1 MTYQVLARKYR
12 PGTLAEVVGQP
23 QTVKA
28 LANAFDRQ
36 QLHHAYLFS
45 GTRGV
50 GKTTLARIIAKCL
63 NCETGVTSAPCGT
76 CANCVAI
83 ADGSFVDLIEVD
95 GASRNKVE
103 ETRDLLEDISY
114 LATMG
119 TYKVYIIDEVHAL
132 SDSSFQT
139 LLKSLEEPPEHVK
152 FVLATTN
159 PDKVPVTVR
168 SRCIQ
173 FHLRTM
179 SIETIAQ
186 HLQYVL
192 DQEGIGYDDPSISTL
207 ARLGQGSMR
216 DALSLTDQAIA
227 LCGTELNEAS
237 VVDMLGCAPQN
248 DVGVL
253 LENLIRRDRDGLFS
267 AISELVAR
275 GVDFSE
281 VLAGLESGVHAL
293 AMSHATDTSP
303 GEALASLLDQCDAAW
318 LQQAYQVLIMGG
330 RDLQYAPE
338 PRVGFEMTMLRL
350 LDFVPIEIQGS
361 EPKPTDSQP
370 KDETEPR
377 DALPSETTSSPV
389 SEAPPSVTP
398 SSAAS
403 DSVPR
408 ENLEKPGA
416 GMDERRKEWQDKPA
430 QMQAKRTEERR
441 AETARREKAK
451 EAAMREFTSA
461 EEPPYVQVFQER
473 FNAVLSAEWRDEK
486 KADPE

>member
-1 MTYQVLARKYR
+1 MTYQVLARKHR

-28 LANAFDRQ
+28 LVNAFDRQ

-63 NCETGVTSAPCGT
+63 NCETGVTSTPCGI

-83 ADGSFVDLIEVD
+83 ANGSFVDLIEVD

-179 SIETIAQ
+179 SIETIDE
-186 HLQYVL
+186 HLRTVL
-192 DQEGIGYDDPSISTL
+192 DQEGVNYDDASVRTL

-227 LCGTELNEAS
+227 LCGTELKEAS

-248 DVGVL
+248 DVAVL
-253 LENLIRRDRDGLFS
+253 LENLVARDRDGLFS
-267 AISELVAR
+267 TVSELVAR

-293 AMSHATDTSP
+293 SMAKATNTSP
-303 GEALASLLDQCDAAW
+303 GDALFGLLDRCDTAW

-330 RDLQYAPE
+330 RDMQYAPE

-350 LDFVPIEIQGS
+350 LDFVPIKIQDREPEPIADSSDS
-361 EPKPTDSQP
+361 ETQQRAESPSSQP
-370 KDETEPR
+370 VPSGEGQSSRIQPETVDEVAE
-377 DALPSETTSSPV
+377 
-389 SEAPPSVTP
+389 
-398 SSAAS
+398 
-403 DSVPR
+403 
-408 ENLEKPGA
+408 
-416 GMDERRKEWQDKPA
+416 ERRREWRERPER
-430 QMQAKRTEERR
+430 MQAKRTEERR
-441 AETARREKAK
+441 IETDRNERAK
-451 EAAMREFTSA
+451 EAAMRVFTTSD
-461 EEPPYVQVFQER
+461 EPPYVQVLKER
-473 FNAVLSAEWRDEK
+473 FNAKFDAKWLDDKEAN
-486 KADPE
+486 PQ

>member
-1 MTYQVLARKYR
+1 MSYQVLARKYR

-28 LANAFDRQ
+28 LVNAFDRQ

-63 NCETGVTSAPCGT
+63 NCETGVTSTPCGI

-103 ETRDLLEDISY
+103 ETRELLEDIAY

-179 SIETIAQ
+179 SIETIDE
-186 HLQYVL
+186 HLRSVL
-192 DQEGIGYDDPSISTL
+192 DQEGIRYDDASVRTL

-227 LCGTELNEAS
+227 LCGTDLAEAA

-248 DVGVL
+248 DVAL
-253 LENLIRRDRDGLFS
+253 ILEHLVRRDRDGLFS
-267 AISELVAR
+267 AVAELVAR

-281 VLAGLESGVHAL
+281 VLAGLENGVHSL
-293 AMSHATDTSP
+293 AMAKATHTSP
-303 GEALASLLDQCDAAW
+303 DEALVDLLDQCETAW

-350 LDFVPIEIQGS
+350 LDFVPIKIEDS
-361 EPKPTDSQP
+361 APEPTGKS
-370 KDETEPR
+370 TENVER
-377 DALPSETTSSPV
+377 TAD
-389 SEAPPSVTP
+389 SVTP
-398 SSAAS
+398 VVSNSTDITQASATQTDIGS
-403 DSVPR
+403 KSP
-408 ENLEKPGA
+408 E
-416 GMDERRKEWQDKPA
+416 ERRKTWQEQPIR
-430 QMQAKRTEERR
+430 MQAKRTEERR
-441 AETARREKAK
+441 AEKERTANAK
-451 EAAMREFTSA
+451 EAAMQVFTS
-461 EEPPYVQVFQER
+461 EDEPPYVQILKDR
-473 FNAVLSAEWRDEK
+473 FDAEFDAEWLDDENTQ
-486 KADPE
+486 PR

>member
-12 PGTLAEVVGQP
+12 PGTLAEVVGQTK
-23 QTVKA
+23 TVKA
-28 LANAFDRQ
+28 LVNAFDRQ

-63 NCETGVTSAPCGT
+63 NCETGVTSTPCGT
-76 CANCVAI
+76 CTNCVAI
-83 ADGSFVDLIEVD
+83 SDGSFVDLIEVD

-179 SIETIAQ
+179 AIETIDA
-186 HLQYVL
+186 HLRTVL
-192 DQEGIGYDDPSISTL
+192 DQEGIGYDDASVRTL

-227 LCGTELNEAS
+227 LCGTELVEAS

-248 DVGVL
+248 DVAVL
-253 LENLIRRDRDGLFS
+253 LEYLVARDRDGLF
-267 AISELVAR
+267 AAVTELVAR

-293 AMSHATDTSP
+293 AMAKATNTSP
-303 GEALASLLDQCDAAW
+303 GDALMSLLDRCDTAW

-350 LDFVPIEIQGS
+350 LDFVPIEIQDRA
-361 EPKPTDSQP
+361 PKPVIESTEFTQGTDQAPSTSERSSSEIANESP
-370 KDETEPR
+370 KQQEPEDE
-377 DALPSETTSSPV
+377 SSN
-389 SEAPPSVTP
+389 EQHRAWQ
-398 SSAAS
+398 
-403 DSVPR
+403 
-408 ENLEKPGA
+408 
-416 GMDERRKEWQDKPA
+416 ERPTR
-430 QMQAKRTEERR
+430 MQAKRTEEIR
-441 AETARREKAK
+441 AAQERNEKAK
-451 EAAMREFTSA
+451 ETAMQVFTSDD
-461 EEPPYVQVFQER
+461 ELPYVQILKER
-473 FNAVLSAEWRDEK
+473 FDADLEAEWLAEDK
-486 KADPE
+486 TNQH

>member
-1 MTYQVLARKYR
+1 M
-12 PGTLAEVVGQP
+12 
-23 QTVKA
+23 
-28 LANAFDRQ
+28 
-36 QLHHAYLFS
+36 
-45 GTRGV
+45 

-63 NCETGVTSAPCGT
+63 NCETGVTSTPCGV

-173 FHLRTM
+173 FHLRAM
-179 SIETIAQ
+179 SIETIDE
-186 HLQYVL
+186 HLRTVL
-192 DQEGIGYDDPSISTL
+192 DQEGISYDDASVRTL

-227 LCGTELNEAS
+227 LCGTELTEAA

-248 DVGVL
+248 DVAVL
-253 LENLIRRDRDGLFS
+253 LENLVSRDRDQLF
-267 AISELVAR
+267 ATVSELVAR

-281 VLAGLESGVHAL
+281 VLAGLESGVHML
-293 AMSHATDTSP
+293 AMAKATNTSP
-303 GEALASLLDQCDAAW
+303 SDTLVSLLDRCDAGW

-330 RDLQYAPE
+330 RDMQYAPE

-350 LDFVPIEIQGS
+350 LDFVPIEIKDRTPAPIEDSPKTEKETQES
-361 EPKPTDSQP
+361 PPTSKPTATVEEHTSEIQS
-370 KDETEPR
+370 ETE
-377 DALPSETTSSPV
+377 DEFA
-389 SEAPPSVTP
+389 EARRQ
-398 SSAAS
+398 AW
-403 DSVPR
+403 
-408 ENLEKPGA
+408 K
-416 GMDERRKEWQDKPA
+416 ERPER
-430 QMQAKRTEERR
+430 MQAKRTEERR
-441 AETARREKAK
+441 LEKERIDKAK
-451 EAAMREFTSA
+451 EAAMRVFTTDD
-461 EEPPYVQVFQER
+461 EPPYVQDLKQR
-473 FNAVLSAEWRDEK
+473 FNADFDAEWLDDQDAKPR
-486 KADPE
+486 

>member
-28 LANAFDRQ
+28 LVNAFDRQ

-63 NCETGVTSAPCGT
+63 NCETGVTSTPCGI

-179 SIETIAQ
+179 SIETIDE
-186 HLQYVL
+186 HLRTVL
-192 DQEGIGYDDPSISTL
+192 DKESIGYDDASVRTL

-227 LCGTELNEAS
+227 LCGTDLNEAS
-237 VVDMLGCAPQN
+237 VVEMLGCAPQN
-248 DVGVL
+248 DVAVL
-253 LENLIRRDRDGLFS
+253 LENLVSRDRDSLFGTV
-267 AISELVAR
+267 SELVAR

-293 AMSHATDTSP
+293 AMAKATSTSP
-303 GEALASLLDQCDAAW
+303 GDTLVSLLDRCDTAW

-330 RDLQYAPE
+330 RDMQYAPE

-350 LDFVPIEIQGS
+350 LDFVPIEIQDQTP
-361 EPKPTDSQP
+361 EPIVDKPVPEKAPPD
-370 KDETEPR
+370 
-377 DALPSETTSSPV
+377 
-389 SEAPPSVTP
+389 APPSSQPV
-398 SSAAS
+398 SSHDEQTS
-403 DSVPR
+403 R
-408 ENLEKPGA
+408 TQLETEA
-416 GMDERRKEWQDKPA
+416 NSTDERRKAWQERPKR
-430 QMQAKRTEERR
+430 MQAKRAEERR
-441 AETARREKAK
+441 IEKERSEKAK
-451 EAAMREFTSA
+451 EAAMRVFTSDD
-461 EEPPYVQVFQER
+461 ELPYVQVLKER
-473 FNAVLSAEWRDEK
+473 FNAEFDAEWLDDK
-486 KADPE
+486 NAKP

>member
-28 LANAFDRQ
+28 LVNAFDRQ

-63 NCETGVTSAPCGT
+63 NCETGVTSTPCGI

-179 SIETIAQ
+179 SIETIDE
-186 HLQYVL
+186 HLRTVL
-192 DQEGIGYDDPSISTL
+192 DKESISYDDASVRTL

-237 VVDMLGCAPQN
+237 VVEMLGCAPQN
-248 DVGVL
+248 DVAVL
-253 LENLIRRDRDGLFS
+253 LENLVSRDRDSLFGTV
-267 AISELVAR
+267 SELVAR

-293 AMSHATDTSP
+293 AMAKATSTSP
-303 GEALASLLDQCDAAW
+303 GDTLVSLLDRCDTAW

-330 RDLQYAPE
+330 RDMQYAPE

-350 LDFVPIEIQGS
+350 LDFVPIEIQDQTPAPIVDNPVPEKATPDAQPS
-361 EPKPTDSQP
+361 SQP
-370 KDETEPR
+370 VSSHDEQTSRTE
-377 DALPSETTSSPV
+377 L
-389 SEAPPSVTP
+389 EAEANST
-398 SSAAS
+398 
-403 DSVPR
+403 
-408 ENLEKPGA
+408 N
-416 GMDERRKEWQDKPA
+416 ERRKAWQERPKR
-430 QMQAKRTEERR
+430 MQAKRAEERR
-441 AETARREKAK
+441 IEKERSEKAK
-451 EAAMREFTSA
+451 EAAMRVFTA
-461 EEPPYVQVFQER
+461 DDELPYVQVLKER
-473 FNAVLSAEWRDEK
+473 FNAEFD
-486 KADPE
+486 ADWLDDKHAKPQ

>member
-28 LANAFDRQ
+28 LVNAFDRQ

-63 NCETGVTSAPCGT
+63 NCETGVTSKPCGT
-76 CANCVAI
+76 CPNCLAI

-103 ETRDLLEDISY
+103 ETRELLEDISY

-179 SIETIAQ
+179 LIETIDG
-186 HLQYVL
+186 HLRTVL
-192 DQEGIGYDDPSISTL
+192 DQEGISYDDASVRTL

-227 LCGTELNEAS
+227 LCGTELVEAS

-248 DVGVL
+248 DVAVI
-253 LENLIRRDRDGLFS
+253 LEHLVKRDRDGLFE
-267 AISELVAR
+267 AVAELVAR

-281 VLAGLESGVHAL
+281 VLAGLESGVHEL
-293 AMSHATDTSP
+293 AMAKATNTSP
-303 GEALASLLDQCDAAW
+303 GDALIGLLDQCDAAW

-330 RDLQYAPE
+330 RDMQYAPE

-350 LDFVPIEIQGS
+350 LDFVPIEIKESAPLPAS
-361 EPKPTDSQP
+361 ESSIAADKTNESPSGTPTNSTNVSQESATP
-370 KDETEPR
+370 TAGEVETQN
-377 DALPSETTSSPV
+377 D
-389 SEAPPSVTP
+389 
-398 SSAAS
+398 
-403 DSVPR
+403 
-408 ENLEKPGA
+408 
-416 GMDERRKEWQDKPA
+416 RRKEWQEQPIR
-430 QMQAKRTEERR
+430 MQAKRTEERR
-441 AETARREKAK
+441 AAKEQSERAK
-451 EAAMREFTSA
+451 EAAMRVFTSDD
-461 EEPPYVQVFQER
+461 EPPYVQILKDR
-473 FNAVLSAEWRDEK
+473 FDAELDAEWLDEGNAK
-486 KADPE
+486 PE

>member
-28 LANAFDRQ
+28 LVNAFDRQ

-63 NCETGVTSAPCGT
+63 NCETGVTSTPCGT

-179 SIETIAQ
+179 AIETIDK
-186 HLQYVL
+186 HLRTVL
-192 DQEGIGYDDPSISTL
+192 DQEGISYDDASVRTL

-227 LCGTELNEAS
+227 LCGTELVEAS

-248 DVGVL
+248 DVAVL
-253 LENLIRRDRDGLFS
+253 LERLVARDRDSLF
-267 AISELVAR
+267 AAVTELVAR

-293 AMSHATDTSP
+293 AMAKATNTSP
-303 GEALASLLDQCDAAW
+303 GDALVSLLEQCDAAW

-350 LDFVPIEIQGS
+350 LDFVPIEIQDRSPEPVVEPSDSSHENNVAPSTS
-361 EPKPTDSQP
+361 EPSPSDIAKESPIQR
-370 KDETEPR
+370 ETEGES
-377 DALPSETTSSPV
+377 SE
-389 SEAPPSVTP
+389 ELRKAW
-398 SSAAS
+398 
-403 DSVPR
+403 
-408 ENLEKPGA
+408 E
-416 GMDERRKEWQDKPA
+416 ERPMR
-430 QMQAKRTEERR
+430 MQAKRTEERR
-441 AETARREKAK
+441 LAQERSKNAK
-451 EAAMREFTSA
+451 ESAMRVFESDD
-461 EEPPYVQVFQER
+461 EPPYVQILKER
-473 FNAVLSAEWRDEK
+473 FDAELDAEWLDED
-486 KADPE
+486 KASPH

>member
-1 MTYQVLARKYR
+1 MSYQVLARKYR
-12 PGTLAEVVGQP
+12 PGALAEVVGQP

-28 LANAFDRQ
+28 LTNAFDRE

-63 NCETGVTSAPCGT
+63 NCETGITSTPCGV

-114 LATMG
+114 LASMG
-119 TYKVYIIDEVHAL
+119 RYKVYIIDEVHAL

-173 FHLRTM
+173 FHLRNM
-179 SIETIAQ
+179 SIETIDK
-186 HLQYVL
+186 HLRYVL
-192 DQEGIGYDDPSISTL
+192 DQESVTYDDASIHTL

-216 DALSLTDQAIA
+216 DTLSLTDQAIA
-227 LCGTELNEAS
+227 LCGTDLNEAS

-248 DVGVL
+248 DVAVL
-253 LENLIRRDRDGLFS
+253 LEKLVAQDRDALF
-267 AISELVAR
+267 ATTEDLVAR
-275 GVDFSE
+275 GVDFAE

-293 AMSHATDTSP
+293 AMAKATKTQPQEVLRD
-303 GEALASLLDQCDAAW
+303 LLDRCDAAW

-350 LDFVPIEIQGS
+350 LDFVPIELDDQA
-361 EPKPTDSQP
+361 PNTTNAAPRTKVKPDDTHS
-370 KDETEPR
+370 
-377 DALPSETTSSPV
+377 
-389 SEAPPSVTP
+389 
-398 SSAAS
+398 
-403 DSVPR
+403 
-408 ENLEKPGA
+408 
-416 GMDERRKEWQDKPA
+416 
-430 QMQAKRTEERR
+430 
-441 AETARREKAK
+441 AETAGTPHLLQPSNRSRNEIRSYQLTK
-451 EAAMREFTSA
+451 SG
-461 EEPPYVQVFQER
+461 EER
-473 FNAVLSAEWRDEK
+473 GGIGRNKHR
-486 KADPE
+486 

>member
-28 LANAFDRQ
+28 LSNAFDRQ

-63 NCETGVTSAPCGT
+63 NCETGVTSTPCGT
-76 CANCVAI
+76 CTNCVAI
-83 ADGSFVDLIEVD
+83 TDGSFVDLIEVD

-103 ETRDLLEDISY
+103 ETRELLEDVSY

-179 SIETIAQ
+179 SIEMIDG
-186 HLQYVL
+186 HLRKVL
-192 DQEGIGYDDPSISTL
+192 DEENISYDDASVRTL

-227 LCGTELNEAS
+227 LCGTELKEAA
-237 VVDMLGCAPQN
+237 VVDMLGCAPQD
-248 DVGVL
+248 DVAVI
-253 LENLIRRDRDGLFS
+253 LEQLVTRDRDGLFG
-267 AISELVAR
+267 AVAELVAR

-281 VLAGLESGVHAL
+281 VLAGLEGGVHSL
-293 AMSHATDTSP
+293 AMAKATNTTPDD
-303 GEALASLLDQCDAAW
+303 ALLGLLDRCETAW

-330 RDLQYAPE
+330 RDMQYAPE

-350 LDFVPIEIQGS
+350 LDFVPIKIEDGAPAPIA
-361 EPKPTDSQP
+361 EL
-370 KDETEPR
+370 PR
-377 DALPSETTSSPV
+377 KEDKTVAAP
-389 SEAPPSVTP
+389 EATP
-398 SSAAS
+398 SNSTDVTQESATQPEIAA
-403 DSVPR
+403 DSS
-408 ENLEKPGA
+408 E
-416 GMDERRKEWQDKPA
+416 ERRKNWQEQPTR
-430 QMQAKRTEERR
+430 MQVKRTEERR
-441 AETARREKAK
+441 VAKERSTKAK
-451 EAAMREFTSA
+451 EAAMHVFTSGD
-461 EEPPYVQVFQER
+461 EPPYVQILKDR
-473 FNAVLSAEWRDEK
+473 FD
-486 KADPE
+486 ADFDATWHDDDTSEPK

>member
-28 LANAFDRQ
+28 LVNAFDRQ

-63 NCETGVTSAPCGT
+63 NCETGVTSTPCGT

-179 SIETIAQ
+179 TIETIDA
-186 HLQYVL
+186 HLRTVL
-192 DQEGIGYDDPSISTL
+192 DQEGITYDDASVRTL

-227 LCGTELNEAS
+227 LCGNELDEAS

-248 DVGVL
+248 DVAVL
-253 LENLIRRDRDGLFS
+253 LEHLVARDRDGLF
-267 AISELVAR
+267 AAVTELVAR

-293 AMSHATDTSP
+293 AMAKATNTSP
-303 GEALASLLDQCDAAW
+303 GDALKSLLAQCDTAW

-350 LDFVPIEIQGS
+350 LDFVPIEIQDRAPEPATESTESTQGTNQAPSTS
-361 EPKPTDSQP
+361 EPG
-370 KDETEPR
+370 
-377 DALPSETTSSPV
+377 SS
-389 SEAPPSVTP
+389 
-398 SSAAS
+398 
-403 DSVPR
+403 DI
-408 ENLEKPGA
+408 
-416 GMDERRKEWQDKPA
+416 
-430 QMQAKRTEERR
+430 
-441 AETARREKAK
+441 AK
-451 EAAMREFTSA
+451 ELPKQRSA
-461 EEPPYVQVFQER
+461 GRRILE
-473 FNAVLSAEWRDEK
+473 
-486 KADPE
+486 

>member
-12 PGTLAEVVGQP
+12 PGTLGEVVGQP

-28 LANAFDRQ
+28 LTNAFDRQ

-63 NCETGVTSAPCGT
+63 NCEKGVTSAPCGV

-83 ADGSFVDLIEVD
+83 AEGSFVDLIEVD

-103 ETRDLLEDISY
+103 ETRELLEDISY

-179 SIETIAQ
+179 SLETIDG
-186 HLQYVL
+186 HLRAVL
-192 DQEGIGYDDPSISTL
+192 DQEGVRYDDASVRTL

-227 LCGTELNEAS
+227 LCGTELAEPA

-248 DVGVL
+248 DIAVI
-253 LENLIRRDRDGLFS
+253 LEHLVTRDRDGLF
-267 AISELVAR
+267 AAVAELVAR

-281 VLAGLESGVHAL
+281 VLAGLEGGVHSL
-293 AMSHATDTSP
+293 AMAKATGTSP
-303 GEALASLLDQCDAAW
+303 GDKLISLLAQCDTTW

-330 RDLQYAPE
+330 RDMQYAPE

-350 LDFVPIEIQGS
+350 LDFVPIKIEDSAPAPVGESS
-361 EPKPTDSQP
+361 EAKAETGDTPSATALESTEFRRESASQP
-370 KDETEPR
+370 ERE
-377 DALPSETTSSPV
+377 ANSSE
-389 SEAPPSVTP
+389 
-398 SSAAS
+398 
-403 DSVPR
+403 D
-408 ENLEKPGA
+408 
-416 GMDERRKEWQDKPA
+416 RRKAWQEQPIR
-430 QMQAKRTEERR
+430 MQAKRTEERR
-441 AETARREKAK
+441 VANERSARAK
-451 EAAMREFTSA
+451 EAAMQVFMSDD
-461 EEPPYVQVFQER
+461 EPPYVQILKDR
-473 FNAVLSAEWRDEK
+473 FGAEFDADWLDDENTK
-486 KADPE
+486 SK

>member
-12 PGTLAEVVGQP
+12 PGTLAEVIGQP

-28 LANAFDRQ
+28 LVNAFDRQ

-50 GKTTLARIIAKCL
+50 GKTTLARIIARCL
-63 NCETGVTSAPCGT
+63 NCETGVTSTPCGT
-76 CANCVAI
+76 CSNCVAI

-173 FHLRTM
+173 FHLRSM
-179 SIETIAQ
+179 SIETIDE
-186 HLQYVL
+186 HLRTVL
-192 DQEGIGYDDPSISTL
+192 GQEGIDYDDASVRTL

-227 LCGTELNEAS
+227 LCGSELNEAS
-237 VVDMLGCAPQN
+237 VVEMLGCAPQN
-248 DVGVL
+248 DVAIL
-253 LENLIRRDRDGLFS
+253 LENLIARNRDGLFD
-267 AISELVAR
+267 AVSELVAR

-281 VLAGLESGVHAL
+281 VLAGLESGVHSL
-293 AMSHATDTSP
+293 AMAKATNTSP
-303 GEALASLLDQCDAAW
+303 GDAFVSLLERCDPAW
-318 LQQAYQVLIMGG
+318 LQQVYQVLIMGG
-330 RDLQYAPE
+330 RDMQYAPE

-350 LDFVPIEIQGS
+350 MDFVPIEIQ
-361 EPKPTDSQP
+361 DSDP
-370 KDETEPR
+370 VPNE
-377 DALPSETTSSPV
+377 PSEASTSTPEVEVRSTDHEEP
-389 SEAPPSVTP
+389 SSVT
-398 SSAAS
+398 SESRFHEAAE
-403 DSVPR
+403 DKFP
-408 ENLEKPGA
+408 EA
-416 GMDERRKEWQDKPA
+416 RKTAWQDAPTRI
-430 QMQAKRTEERR
+430 QAKRTEERR
-441 AETARREKAK
+441 HEKERSEKAQ
-451 EAAMREFTSA
+451 EAAMQVFTSPD
-461 EEPPYVQVFQER
+461 EPPYVQLLKDR
-473 FNAVLSAEWRDEK
+473 FKAELRAEWVETND
-486 KADPE
+486 ANSQ

>member
-12 PGTLAEVVGQP
+12 PSTLAEVVGQP
-23 QTVKA
+23 QTVQA
-28 LANAFDRQ
+28 LVNAFDRQ

-63 NCETGVTSAPCGT
+63 NCKTGVTSQPCGV
-76 CANCVAI
+76 CENCLAI

-103 ETRDLLEDISY
+103 ETRELLDDIAY

-173 FHLRTM
+173 FHLRAM
-179 SIETIAQ
+179 SVETIDQ
-186 HLQYVL
+186 HLRHVL
-192 DQEGIGYDDPSISTL
+192 DAEKIGYDDVAIRTL
-207 ARLGQGSMR
+207 ARMGQGSMR

-227 LCGTELNEAS
+227 LCGDNLTEAS

-248 DVGVL
+248 DVSEL
-253 LENLIRRDRDGLFS
+253 LERLVDRDRDGLFRVV
-267 AISELVAR
+267 AEIGAR
-275 GVDFSE
+275 GVDFAE
-281 VLAGLESGVHAL
+281 VLAGLESSVHEL
-293 AMSHATDTSP
+293 AMAKATNTSP
-303 GEALASLLDQCDAAW
+303 RDELTGLVAKSDASW
-318 LQQAYQVLIMGG
+318 LQQVYQVLIMGG

-350 LDFVPIEIQGS
+350 LDFVPVKFQDVTTVSES
-361 EPKPTDSQP
+361 TRASDNEPKMQSLS
-370 KDETEPR
+370 
-377 DALPSETTSSPV
+377 APSENVTVSSDV
-389 SEAPPSVTP
+389 RRRSF
-398 SSAAS
+398 
-403 DSVPR
+403 
-408 ENLEKPGA
+408 ENKNV
-416 GMDERRKEWQDKPA
+416 RI
-430 QMQAKRTEERR
+430 QAKRAEAHRVTSEEQKR
-441 AETARREKAK
+441 AEL
-451 EAAMREFTSA
+451 AAMRVFKSDK
-461 EEPPYVQVFQER
+461 EPAYMDLLRKR
-473 FNAVLSAEWRDEK
+473 FNAEFRAEWVE
-486 KADPE
+486 DPNPDSQ

>member
-63 NCETGVTSAPCGT
+63 NCETGVTSTPCGI

-83 ADGSFVDLIEVD
+83 ANGSFVDLIEVD

-159 PDKVPVTVR
+159 PDRVPVTVR

-179 SIETIAQ
+179 SIETIDK
-186 HLQYVL
+186 HLRTVL
-192 DQEGIGYDDPSISTL
+192 DQEGISYDDASVRTL

-227 LCGTELNEAS
+227 LCGSELNEAS

-248 DVGVL
+248 DVAVL
-253 LENLIRRDRDGLFS
+253 LENLVSRDRDRLFGTV
-267 AISELVAR
+267 SELVAR
-275 GVDFSE
+275 GVDFAE
-281 VLAGLESGVHAL
+281 VLAGLENGVHAL
-293 AMSHATDTSP
+293 AMAKATNTSP
-303 GEALASLLDQCDAAW
+303 GDSLVGLLDQCDASW

-330 RDLQYAPE
+330 RDMQYAPE

-350 LDFVPIEIQGS
+350 LDFVPVEIQDRTA
-361 EPKPTDSQP
+361 EPIEDKP
-370 KDETEPR
+370 ETEKVVQ
-377 DALPSETTSSPV
+377 E
-389 SEAPPSVTP
+389 TP
-398 SSAAS
+398 SSS
-403 DSVPR
+403 KPVPPQEEQTSR
-408 ENLEKPGA
+408 AQLKTEVNSAE
-416 GMDERRKEWQDKPA
+416 ERRKAWQERPKR
-430 QMQAKRTEERR
+430 MQAKRTEERR
-441 AETARREKAK
+441 IEKERSEKEK
-451 EAAMREFTSA
+451 EAAMRVFTS
-461 EEPPYVQVFQER
+461 EDELPYVQVLRER
-473 FNAVLSAEWRDEK
+473 FNAEFDAEWLDDKDASPR
-486 KADPE
+486 

>member
-28 LANAFDRQ
+28 LVNAFDRQ

-63 NCETGVTSAPCGT
+63 NCETGVTSKPCGI

-179 SIETIAQ
+179 SIETIDE
-186 HLQYVL
+186 HLRTVL
-192 DQEGIGYDDPSISTL
+192 DKESIGYDDASVRTL

-227 LCGTELNEAS
+227 LCGTDLNEAS
-237 VVDMLGCAPQN
+237 VVEMLGCAPQN
-248 DVGVL
+248 DVAVL
-253 LENLIRRDRDGLFS
+253 LENLVSRDRDSLFGTV
-267 AISELVAR
+267 SELVAR

-293 AMSHATDTSP
+293 AMAKATSTSP
-303 GEALASLLDQCDAAW
+303 GDTLVSLLDRCDTAW

-330 RDLQYAPE
+330 RDMQYAPE

-350 LDFVPIEIQGS
+350 LDFVPIEIQNQTP
-361 EPKPTDSQP
+361 EPIVDKPVPEKAPPD
-370 KDETEPR
+370 
-377 DALPSETTSSPV
+377 
-389 SEAPPSVTP
+389 APPSSQPV
-398 SSAAS
+398 SSHDEQTS
-403 DSVPR
+403 R
-408 ENLEKPGA
+408 TQLETEA
-416 GMDERRKEWQDKPA
+416 NSTDERRKAWQERPKR
-430 QMQAKRTEERR
+430 MQAKRAEERR
-441 AETARREKAK
+441 IEKERSEKAK
-451 EAAMREFTSA
+451 EAAMRVFTSDD
-461 EEPPYVQVFQER
+461 ELPYVQVLKER
-473 FNAVLSAEWRDEK
+473 FNAEFDAEWLDDK
-486 KADPE
+486 NAKPQ

>member
-12 PGTLAEVVGQP
+12 PGTLAEVIGQP

-28 LANAFDRQ
+28 LANAFDRE

-63 NCETGVTSAPCGT
+63 NCETGVTSTPCGV
-76 CANCVAI
+76 CANCLAI

-179 SIETIAQ
+179 SIETIDE
-186 HLQYVL
+186 HLRTIL
-192 DQEGIGYDDPSISTL
+192 DQEGISYDDASVRTL

-227 LCGTELNEAS
+227 LCGTDLSEGS
-237 VVDMLGCAPQN
+237 IVDMLGCAPQN
-248 DVGVL
+248 DVAVL
-253 LENLIRRDRDGLFS
+253 LENLVSRDRDGLFG
-267 AISELVAR
+267 AVSELVNR

-293 AMSHATDTSP
+293 AMAKATNTSP
-303 GEALASLLDQCDAAW
+303 GDGLVEMLDRCDTAW

-330 RDLQYAPE
+330 RDMQYAPE

-350 LDFVPIEIQGS
+350 LDFVPIEIQDRMPAPDLDT
-361 EPKPTDSQP
+361 PKPKKEPQETPVSSQP
-370 KDETEPR
+370 TTTDEESTHETHHEIKEENAQEPR
-377 DALPSETTSSPV
+377 
-389 SEAPPSVTP
+389 EAWKKRTM
-398 SSAAS
+398 
-403 DSVPR
+403 R
-408 ENLEKPGA
+408 I
-416 GMDERRKEWQDKPA
+416 
-430 QMQAKRTEERR
+430 QAKRAEERR
-441 AETARREKAK
+441 VDMERREKAK
-451 EAAMREFTSA
+451 EAAMRVFTTDD
-461 EEPPYVQVFQER
+461 EPAYVNDLKER
-473 FNAVLSAEWRDEK
+473 FNAKFDAEWVDNNK
-486 KADPE
+486 VNPK

>member
-12 PGTLAEVVGQP
+12 PGTLTDVVGQP

-28 LANAFDRQ
+28 LTNAFERN

-63 NCETGVTSAPCGT
+63 NCETGVTSTPCGI
-76 CANCVAI
+76 CANCLAI

-179 SIETIAQ
+179 TIETIEE
-186 HLQYVL
+186 HLRSVL
-192 DQEGIGYDDPSISTL
+192 DQEQISFDDASVRTL

-227 LCGTELNEAS
+227 LCGTELDEAS

-248 DVGVL
+248 DVAML
-253 LENLIRRDRDGLFS
+253 LEHLVARDRDGLF
-267 AISELVAR
+267 AAVTELVAR

-281 VLAGLESGVHAL
+281 VLAGLENGVHAL
-293 AMSHATDTSP
+293 AMAKATNTSP
-303 GEALASLLDQCDAAW
+303 GDALDGLLNRCDSAW

-350 LDFVPIEIQGS
+350 LDFVPIQIQDR
-361 EPKPTDSQP
+361 EP
-370 KDETEPR
+370 EP
-377 DALPSETTSSPV
+377 SVNSPE
-389 SEAPPSVTP
+389 SPEESHEAPVPPPPSSTIREQASVTE
-398 SSAAS
+398 SAT
-403 DSVPR
+403 
-408 ENLEKPGA
+408 E
-416 GMDERRKEWQDKPA
+416 DESTAERHKEWREGRN
-430 QMQAKRTEERR
+430 QMQAMRTEERR
-441 AETARREKAK
+441 VAKEQSEKAK
-451 EAAMREFTSA
+451 EEAMRVFTSDD
-461 EEPPYVQVFQER
+461 EPPYVQVLKDR
-473 FNAVLSAEWRDEK
+473 FGAELH
-486 KADPE
+486 ADWIRNDKVNPP